1 VVFAELDRH
10 GAKLSINCGAGGIH
24 LPDRRC
30 RDGFCTGRSPAWSPC
45 MASEWSPPERRAG
58 RPFGNVQ

>member
-10 GAKLSINCGAGGIH
+10 GAKLSINCGADGIH

-30 RDGFCTGRSPAWSPC
+30 RDALLHWSF
-45 MASEWSPPERRAG
+45 ASVIAMHG
-58 RPFGNVQ
+58 I